1 MFLINQLLTKN
12 STYMKSTINT
22 ELKPNTLI
30 LERTKIENEIRRY
43 WGIIKDE
50 NVIKKNQK
58 RTYDMKQ
65 LLIKIK
71 ALSEQLVIIKLRIQ
85 CINLGLKLKDLPKDA
100 NIINIYKLDVLD
112 KYYVKLT
119 EILKYHTINPVI
131 KAKKGK
137 RNISVTEELTY
148 KFVSNKINECKL
160 ELNELRK
167 KITDFNDNTDMSDD
181 TVPLFLVA

>member
-1 MFLINQLLTKN
+1 
-12 STYMKSTINT
+12 MKSTIST
-22 ELKPNTLI
+22 ELKPNALI

-43 WGIIKDE
+43 WNIIKDE

-65 LLIKIK
+65 LLIRIK
-71 ALSEQLVIIKLRIQ
+71 ALSDQLVIVKLRIQ
-85 CINLGLKLKDLPKDA
+85 CVNLGLKLKDLPKDA

-119 EILKYHTINPVI
+119 EILKYHTINPIV

-137 RNISVTEELTY
+137 KNLSVTEELTN
-148 KFVSNKINECKL
+148 KFVSNKLSECKL

-167 KITDFNDNTDMSDD
+167 KITNFNDNTDIADD
-181 TVPLFLVA
+181 SVPIFLVA